1 MIISRKG
8 KVLVAMSGG
17 IDSTITALMLH
28 DQGYEVVGI
37 TMKTWDYASSGSS
50 KKETGCCNLDSFNDA
65 RMAAVQHG
73 FPHFV
78 LDIREEFGDF
88 VIDNFVEEYM
98 AGRTPNPCVMCN
110 THIKWRALLKRADAM
125 GCDFIATGHYAKI
138 HQHDNGRYF
147 VSKAVDE
154 LKDQSYVLWGLQ
166 QDLLSRTL
174 LPLGPYRK
182 TEIRQM
188 ALDYGYPELAKKS
201 ESYEICFVPDNN
213 YRDFLKQ
220 RVQGLEEQ
228 VAGGNFV
235 DKEGRILGKHKGYPF
250 YTIGQRKGLDI
261 TFGKP
266 VYVTGIFPETNTVVL
281 GEEND
286 LNRPEMT
293 VGKLNWLKYDGVTDG
308 MEAVTKIR
316 YKDSGTLSNLYA
328 RDNGIV
334 VKFFE
339 DAKGIAPGQSAVFYE
354 GDDVVGGGIIQRPA
368 LV

>member
-1 MIISRKG
+1 
-8 KVLVAMSGG
+8 
-17 IDSTITALMLH
+17 
-28 DQGYEVVGI
+28 
-37 TMKTWDYASSGSS
+37 
-50 KKETGCCNLDSFNDA
+50 
-65 RMAAVQHG
+65 
-73 FPHFV
+73 
-78 LDIREEFGDF
+78 
-88 VIDNFVEEYM
+88 
-98 AGRTPNPCVMCN
+98 
-110 THIKWRALLKRADAM
+110 
-125 GCDFIATGHYAKI
+125 
-138 HQHDNGRYF
+138 
-147 VSKAVDE
+147 
-154 LKDQSYVLWGLQ
+154 
-166 QDLLSRTL
+166 RTL

-201 ESYEICFVPDNN
+201 ESYEICFVPDND
-213 YRDFLKQ
+213 YRGFLKK
-220 RVQGLEEQ
+220 RVDGLEEQ

-316 YKDSGTLSNLYA
+316 YKDSGTLSNLYV

-339 DAKGIAPGQSAVFYE
+339 DAKGVAPGQSAVFYE

-368 LV
+368 LVS